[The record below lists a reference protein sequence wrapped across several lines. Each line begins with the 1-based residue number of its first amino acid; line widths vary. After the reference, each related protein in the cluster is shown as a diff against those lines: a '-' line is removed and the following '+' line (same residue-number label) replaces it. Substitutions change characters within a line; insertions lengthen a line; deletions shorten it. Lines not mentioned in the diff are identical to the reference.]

1 MGNVVPQATLH
12 VTHAE
17 EGERDCAAWC
27 GMGLGSLVVNV
38 FFPGIWFLQCGE
50 GSHLLPDREMSWPG
64 FICPPEQRRGSPG
77 G

>member
-17 EGERDCAAWC
+17 EGERTAPPGAVW
-27 GMGLGSLVVNV
+27 GLGSLVVNV
-38 FFPGIWFLQCGE
+38 FFPRIWFLQCGE
-50 GSHLLPDREMSWPG
+50 GPHLLPDREMSWPG
-64 FICPPEQRRGSPG
+64 FICPPEQLRGSPG